1 MKKSY
6 LIFLILFLTVTSGLA
21 NDELNEKVELT
32 KKEYLQFAIG
42 SYLWGFSAFDKDIN
56 IYPNLI
62 RINIYYNVDERNV
75 EVRNALKNIFELKIG
90 NLIQSISW
98 AKDYKIDVSVHSK
111 NVRSGRWP

>member
-32 KKEYLQFAIG
+32 KKEYLQFVIG
-42 SYLWGFSAFDKDIN
+42 SYLWGFSTIDTDIN

-62 RINIYYNVDERNV
+62 RINIYCG
-75 EVRNALKNIFELKIG
+75 VRENDVIVRDSLKNRFELRIR
-90 NLIQSISW
+90 NLIQPISW
-98 AKDYKIDVSVHSK
+98 AKDYEIDVSAHNK
-111 NVRSGRWP
+111 VRSTKNF